1 MNYKIEE
8 MQKQINEMLQ
18 SFETLKNTT
27 VSDEIE
33 TTLYNLKCIEQEWK
47 NTLNKLKEHE
57 KEYSQLIGEVKFLR
71 DSIKK

>member
-1 MNYKIEE
+1 
-8 MQKQINEMLQ
+8 MLQ

-57 KEYSQLIGEVKFLR
+57 KEYSQLIREVKFLR